1 MEKETLGPDIQ
12 VNWCDHCEKNT
23 RHIFRF
29 TEEYSK
35 EEGPITEVECTKCG
49 NTFTL
54 IVWRFLICN
63 IEV

>member
-49 NTFTL
+49 NTFTML
-54 IVWRFLICN
+54 
-63 IEV
+63 

>member
-1 MEKETLGPDIQ
+1 MEVIWKKKRSDLIYKSIGVII
-12 VNWCDHCEKNT
+12 VKKNT

-49 NTFTL
+49 NTFTIL
-54 IVWRFLICN
+54 
-63 IEV
+63 